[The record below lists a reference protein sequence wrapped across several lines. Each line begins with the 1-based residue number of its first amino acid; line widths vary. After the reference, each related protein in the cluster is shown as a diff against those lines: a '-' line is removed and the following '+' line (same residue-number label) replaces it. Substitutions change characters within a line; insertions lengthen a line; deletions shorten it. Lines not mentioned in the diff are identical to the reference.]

1 MIMKRFI
8 TAVFTASILLS
19 GCAGQADADFDN
31 VIPRPAE
38 IIFGDAGSFTI
49 KGSTKILCPPDDS
62 SMSRNADFLA
72 QYIKE
77 STGMKLK
84 IKTGNK
90 SGNAIVLAVD
100 TLISGEEAYTLKVDQ
115 NGVLIKGGSPKGVFY
130 GIQTLRKAIPAQT
143 GCCASVNVPYVEIAD
158 APRFGY
164 RGMML
169 DVGRHWFPVDFVK
182 KFIDALALH
191 NMNVFHW
198 HLTEDQGWRIQIDKY
213 PKLTTVGS
221 IRKETMI
228 GKDWNA
234 FDGTPYGGFY
244 TKDEIREVVKYA
256 ADRNITVIPE
266 IDLPGHMMAALAS
279 YPELGCTGGPY
290 EVATSWGVKPDV
302 LCIGNEET
310 FEFLEGVLDE
320 VIELFPSEYIH
331 VGGDEV
337 PRDRWR
343 ECPKCQ
349 ARIKSEGLSSDSK
362 YSAED
367 RLQSY
372 CMARI
377 EKYLNSKGKRIIG
390 WEEILKGDVA
400 PNATVMSW
408 RGVES
413 GLEAARLGHDV
424 IMAPCQYMYFDYYQ
438 TSETENE
445 PLAIGGCVTL
455 DTVYNFEPELPE
467 MTPEQH
473 KHVIGVQ
480 ANLWTE
486 YISTPEYAEYMIMP
500 RMAALSEVQW
510 TQPGNKDWNS
520 FVTRLESLVKFYERD
535 GYNYA
540 SHLVGK

>member
-1 MIMKRFI
+1 M
-8 TAVFTASILLS
+8 L
-19 GCAGQADADFDN
+19 
-31 VIPRPAE
+31 
-38 IIFGDAGSFTI
+38 
-49 KGSTKILCPPDDS
+49 
-62 SMSRNADFLA
+62 RNAHFLA
-72 QYIKE
+72 QYINE
-77 STGMKLK
+77 STGLDLDIK
-84 IKTGNK
+84 IGKKCGK
-90 SGNAIVLAVD
+90 AIVLAVD
-100 TLISGEEAYTLKVDQ
+100 TLIAGEEAYALKVDK
-115 NGVLIKGGSPKGVFY
+115 NRILIEGGSPKGVFY
-130 GIQTLRKAIPAQT
+130 GIQTLRKAVPAET
-143 GCCASVNVPYVEIAD
+143 ENCASVNVPSVKIVD

-169 DVGRHWFPVDFVK
+169 DVGRYWFPVDFVK

-221 IRKETMI
+221 VRRETMI
-228 GKDWNA
+228 GKDWDA
-234 FDGTPYGGFY
+234 FDGTPCGGFY

-290 EVATSWGVKPDV
+290 EVATSWGIKPDV
-302 LCIGNEET
+302 LCVGNEKT
-310 FEFLEGVLDE
+310 FEFLEDVFDE
-320 VIELFPSEYIH
+320 VMELFPSEYIH

-349 ARIKSEGLSSDSK
+349 ARIRNEGLSSDSK

-377 EKYLNSKGKRIIG
+377 EKYLNSKGRRIIG

-408 RGVES
+408 RGVAS

-424 IMAPCQYMYFDYYQ
+424 IMSPCQYMYFDYYQ
-438 TSETENE
+438 TDDVENE

-473 KHVIGVQ
+473 GYVIGVQ

-486 YISTPEYAEYMIMP
+486 YISKPEYAEYMMLP

-510 TQPGNKDWNS
+510 TQPDNKDWNS
-520 FVTRLESLVKFYERD
+520 FVARLESLVKFYERD
-535 GYNYA
+535 GYNYRA
-540 SHLVGK
+540 ISR

>member
-1 MIMKRFI
+1 MKRFI
-8 TAVFTASILLS
+8 AAVFTASILLS

-38 IIFGDAGSFTI
+38 ITSGDAGSFKI
-49 KGSTKILCPPDDS
+49 KRSTKILCPPGDS
-62 SMSRNADFLA
+62 AMLRNAHFLA
-72 QYIKE
+72 QYINE
-77 STGMKLK
+77 STGLDLDIK
-84 IKTGNK
+84 IGKKCGK
-90 SGNAIVLAVD
+90 AIVLAVD
-100 TLISGEEAYTLKVDQ
+100 TLIAGEEAYALKVDK
-115 NGVLIKGGSPKGVFY
+115 NRILIEGGSPKGVFY
-130 GIQTLRKAIPAQT
+130 GIQTLRKAVPAET
-143 GCCASVNVPYVEIAD
+143 ENCASVNVPSVKIED

-169 DVGRHWFPVDFVK
+169 DVGRYWFPVDFVK

-221 IRKETMI
+221 VRKETMI
-228 GKDWNA
+228 GKGWDA
-234 FDGTPYGGFY
+234 FDGTPCGGFY

-290 EVATSWGVKPDV
+290 EVATSWGIKPDV
-302 LCIGNEET
+302 LCVGNEKT
-310 FEFLEGVLDE
+310 FEFLEDVFDE
-320 VIELFPSEYIH
+320 VMELFPSEYIH

-349 ARIKSEGLSSDSK
+349 ARIRNEGLSSDSK

-377 EKYLNSKGKRIIG
+377 EKYLNSKGRRIIG

-408 RGVES
+408 RGVAS

-424 IMAPCQYMYFDYYQ
+424 IMSPRQYMYFDYYQ
-438 TSETENE
+438 TDDTENE

-473 KHVIGVQ
+473 RHVIGVQ

-486 YISTPEYAEYMIMP
+486 YISTPEYAEYMMLP

-510 TQPGNKDWNS
+510 TQPDNKDWNS
-520 FVTRLESLVKFYERD
+520 FVARLESLVKFYERD

-540 SHLVGK
+540 RHLVGK

>member
-169 DVGRHWFPVDFVK
+169 DVGRYWFPVDFVK

-221 IRKETMI
+221 VRKETMI
-228 GKDWNA
+228 GKNWNA

-302 LCIGNEET
+302 LCIGNEVT

>member
-1 MIMKRFI
+1 MKRFI
-8 TAVFTASILLS
+8 AAVFTASILLS

-38 IIFGDAGSFTI
+38 ITSGDAGSFKI
-49 KGSTKILCPPDDS
+49 KRSTKILCPPGDS
-62 SMSRNADFLA
+62 AMLRNAHFLA
-72 QYIKE
+72 QYINE
-77 STGMKLK
+77 STGLDLDIK
-84 IKTGNK
+84 IGKKCGK
-90 SGNAIVLAVD
+90 AIVLAVD
-100 TLISGEEAYTLKVDQ
+100 TLIAGEEAYALKVDK
-115 NGVLIKGGSPKGVFY
+115 NRILIEGGSPKGVFY
-130 GIQTLRKAIPAQT
+130 GIQTLRKAVPAET
-143 GCCASVNVPYVEIAD
+143 ENCASVNVPSVKIVD

-169 DVGRHWFPVDFVK
+169 DVGRYWFPVDFVK

-221 IRKETMI
+221 VRRETMI
-228 GKDWNA
+228 GKGWDA
-234 FDGTPYGGFY
+234 FDGTPCGGFY

-290 EVATSWGVKPDV
+290 EVATSWGIKPDV
-302 LCIGNEET
+302 LCVGNEKT
-310 FEFLEGVLDE
+310 FEFLEDVFDE
-320 VIELFPSEYIH
+320 VMELFPSEYIH

-349 ARIKSEGLSSDSK
+349 ARIRNEGLSSDSK

-377 EKYLNSKGKRIIG
+377 EKYLNSKGRRIIG

-408 RGVES
+408 RGVAS

-424 IMAPCQYMYFDYYQ
+424 IMSPCQYMYFDYYQ
-438 TSETENE
+438 TDDVENE

-473 KHVIGVQ
+473 GHVIGVQ

-486 YISTPEYAEYMIMP
+486 YISTPEYAEYMMLP

-510 TQPGNKDWNS
+510 TQPDNKDWNS
-520 FVTRLESLVKFYERD
+520 LVARLESLVKFYERD
-535 GYNYA
+535 GYNYRA
-540 SHLVGK
+540 ISR